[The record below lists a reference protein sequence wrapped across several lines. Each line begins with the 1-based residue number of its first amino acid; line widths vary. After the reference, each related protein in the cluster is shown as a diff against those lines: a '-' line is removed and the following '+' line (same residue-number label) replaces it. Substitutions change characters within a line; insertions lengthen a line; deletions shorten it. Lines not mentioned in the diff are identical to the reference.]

1 MSLKTVNE
9 RKVWN
14 VVNLLETA
22 LVDADIEYENAF
34 AACLYI
40 ATVSANNMHMGK
52 ELFLKNCESMY
63 SMDIEMMQKE
73 MQ

>member
-1 MSLKTVNE
+1 MSLRSVNE
-9 RKVWN
+9 KDVWK
-14 VVNLLETA
+14 VVNLLENV
-22 LVDADIEYENAF
+22 LIEADIEYENAF

-52 ELFLKNCESMY
+52 ELFIKNCESMHN
-63 SMDIEMMQKE
+63 MDIEMMLKE

>member
-1 MSLKTVNE
+1 MSLRSVNE
-9 RKVWN
+9 KDVWK
-14 VVNLLETA
+14 VVNLLENV
-22 LVDADIEYENAF
+22 LIEADIEYENAF

-52 ELFLKNCESMY
+52 ELFFKNCEAMY
-63 SMDIEMMQKE
+63 NMDFEMKRKE

>member
-1 MSLKTVNE
+1 MSLRRVDE
-9 RKVWN
+9 EAVWK
-14 VVNLLETA
+14 VVNLIENA
-22 LVDADIEYENAF
+22 LVDTDVEYENAF